1 MFPWKFVCI
10 AAVALVIVLAVKIAL
25 LYQGVKE
32 IGGQFHDRLSED
44 TNNGIYVSG
53 NDRHLKAFARQLN
66 QELKILYD
74 QRRRYQNGDKE
85 LKEAVTNISHDLR
98 TPLTAIYGYLEL
110 AEAEMEAAEAAAPV
124 QELGDSAPGER
135 SRKESPGGA
144 APVASAQESGRNVLG
159 ERSRKE
165 SPESAISV
173 PERER
178 ASQRLQSTEQMTHYL
193 AQIRNRADAMCAL
206 TEELFRYSIIL
217 SVSGKHTGYQQ
228 AAVDTGE
235 DSGRERVVLNRFLAD
250 CLLSYY
256 DIFTQNRIEPRIA
269 IADEEVVRF
278 LDAGALRRIFCNILD
293 NAVKYSKPAI
303 PSDGIIPSDS
313 TTSSDNTIPLDGTVS
328 SDGAISSDSIILSD
342 GISQRDCIRSE
353 RAVLTVELFP
363 DGTIMFGNS
372 AQNLDWV
379 SVERLFDRFYT
390 VETGRNCTGLGL
402 SIAKLLTERM
412 GGSISAAYT
421 EGMLEIT
428 VKF

>member
-44 TNNGIYVSG
+44 TNNVIYVSG

-110 AEAEMEAAEAAAPV
+110 AEAEMEEAEVPEAAALV

-135 SRKESPGGA
+135 SRKE
-144 APVASAQESGRNVLG
+144 L
-159 ERSRKE
+159 
-165 SPESAISV
+165 PESAISV

-217 SVSGKHTGYQQ
+217 SASGKHTGYQQ
-228 AAVDTGE
+228 AAVNTGE

-269 IADEEVVRF
+269 IADEEVVRV

-293 NAVKYSKPAI
+293 NAVKYSKPAMS
-303 PSDGIIPSDS
+303 P
-313 TTSSDNTIPLDGTVS
+313 
-328 SDGAISSDSIILSD
+328 
-342 GISQRDCIRSE
+342 E

-363 DGTIMFGNS
+363 DGTITFGNS

-379 SVERLFDRFYT
+379 SVKRLFDRFYT
-390 VETGRNCTGLGL
+390 VETGRNSTGLGL

-428 VKF
+428 VKL

>member
-32 IGGQFHDRLSED
+32 IGGQFYDRLSED

-110 AEAEMEAAEAAAPV
+110 AEAEMEAAEALEAAAPV
-124 QELGDSAPGER
+124 QELGDSASREW
-135 SRKESPGGA
+135 SRKESPAGA
-144 APVASAQESGRNVLG
+144 APVSSAQESGRNVLG

-256 DIFTQNRIEPRIA
+256 DIFTQYRIEPRIA

-293 NAVKYSKPAI
+293 NAVKYSKPAMS
-303 PSDGIIPSDS
+303 P
-313 TTSSDNTIPLDGTVS
+313 
-328 SDGAISSDSIILSD
+328 
-342 GISQRDCIRSE
+342 E

-390 VETGRNCTGLGL
+390 VETGRNSTGLGL